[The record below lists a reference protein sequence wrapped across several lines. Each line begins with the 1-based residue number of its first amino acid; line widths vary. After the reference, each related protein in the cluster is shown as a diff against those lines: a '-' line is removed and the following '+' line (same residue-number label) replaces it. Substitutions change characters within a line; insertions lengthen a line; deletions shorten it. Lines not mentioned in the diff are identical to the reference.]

1 MQIFTPDGFRRVFVL
16 KTADPFITKG
26 VGEMAK
32 KFTKTQ
38 TLAESA
44 IMVALSI
51 AIFLVSDL
59 LPWPFLYGGGFTL
72 FGQVP
77 IIIVSYRHGIK
88 NGLAAS
94 SVLAIAEM
102 IMGYKNFVHVTGLAA
117 YLTVAVVDYI
127 IAFGCLGLG
136 GMFKGRIGGKQSAEL
151 ALGGAV
157 VCIIRFICHYVCGVT
172 IWKGYC
178 PEGMAVEL
186 YSFFYNG
193 SYMLVELILTVVGLV
208 AVGKFVNLD
217 KKKMI

>member
-1 MQIFTPDGFRRVFVL
+1 M
-16 KTADPFITKG
+16 
-26 VGEMAK
+26 K
-32 KFTKTQ
+32 KSLGKTQ
-38 TLAESA
+38 VLAESA

-88 NGLAAS
+88 NGVAAS
-94 SVLAIAEM
+94 SVLAMFEM

-127 IAFGCLGLG
+127 IAFGSLGLG
-136 GMFKGRIGGKQSAEL
+136 GMFKGKFGGKQTAEL
-151 ALGGAV
+151 AFGGAV

-172 IWKGYC
+172 IWKSYC

-186 YSFFYNG
+186 YSLFYNG
-193 SYMLVELILTVVGLV
+193 SYMLIEFILTVIGLI
-208 AVGKFVNLD
+208 AVGKFIDIN

>member
-1 MQIFTPDGFRRVFVL
+1 MKRNL
-16 KTADPFITKG
+16 N
-26 VGEMAK
+26 
-32 KFTKTQ
+32 KTQ
-38 TLAESA
+38 VLAESA

-51 AIFLVSDL
+51 AIFLVSEL
-59 LPWPFLYGGGFTL
+59 IPWPFLYGGGFTL

-94 SVLAIAEM
+94 LVLAIFEL

-136 GMFKGRIGGKQSAEL
+136 GIFKGKLKGNQISEL
-151 ALGGAV
+151 ALGGAA
-157 VCIIRFICHYVCGVT
+157 VCVIRFICHYLCGVT
-172 IWKGYC
+172 IWKSYC

-193 SYMLVELILTVVGLV
+193 SYMAVELVLTVIGLI
-208 AVGKFVNLD
+208 AVGKFINLE
-217 KKKMI
+217 KKTLI